1 MTQSLKV
8 RATVLLGAFALL
20 CSVMAGAAVAG
31 NPLSGD
37 GIKMLMSDV
46 TVEGKMNDGSSYS
59 EFYEADGKIKAKD
72 YAGNW
77 TVEGNSMCFVYSSN
91 PKKMCYQIGTNASG
105 IDWIH
110 DGKVEGTGTVVK
122 GNVRKY

>member
-1 MTQSLKV
+1 MIQSLKIRV
-8 RATVLLGAFALL
+8 TMLLGAFALL
-20 CSVMAGAAVAG
+20 CSGMAVVAVAVS
-31 NPLSGD
+31 PLSGD

-72 YAGNW
+72 YVGNW
-77 TVEGNSMCFVYSSN
+77 TVENNSMCFVYSSN

-110 DGKVEGTGTVVK
+110 DGKVEGTGTVIK
-122 GNVRKY
+122 GNVRMY